1 MCAMNTKSLGRGLDA
16 LFQHDQAMVND
27 KADMRHVPVTALKPN
42 PGQPRQN
49 FDPTAHREL
58 AESIKAQGI
67 IQPLLV
73 RPAGENTWEI
83 VAGERR
89 WRAAREAGLKDV
101 PVYVRNLTDQEI
113 MVAALTENL
122 QREDLN
128 PVEEA
133 QALEKLQ
140 EMLHLTQEALANR
153 LGKSRTAI
161 TNALRLLKLSPEA
174 TADLRDGVIS
184 PGHARC
190 LLGIHDPA
198 AAAALHLRMREGEL
212 SVRETEEAAAAW
224 RSSGKFPWT
233 DFAATSD
240 ATRQKKGKGKKSAEM
255 RSLQH
260 SLCASLSCKA
270 SINGDEHRGRIT
282 LRYESNEGLLVLLN
296 RLGVAR

>member
-16 LFQHDQAMVND
+16 LFLHEHAAPDE
-27 KADMRHVPVTALKPN
+27 KTDMRHVPVAALKPN

-49 FDPTAHREL
+49 FDPVAHREL
-58 AESIKAQGI
+58 AESIKTQGI

-89 WRAAREAGLKDV
+89 WRAAKEAGLREI

-113 MVAALTENL
+113 MIAALTENL

-140 EMLHLTQEALANR
+140 AMLQLTQEALADR
-153 LGKSRTAI
+153 LGKSRAAI
-161 TNALRLLKLSPEA
+161 TNALRLLKLTPEA
-174 TADLRDGVIS
+174 KADLRDGIIS

-190 LLGIHDPA
+190 LLGISDPA
-198 AAAALHLRMREGEL
+198 AAELHQRMREGGL

-224 RSSGKFPWT
+224 RSGGKFPW
-233 DFAATSD
+233 AGPPARTS
-240 ATRQKKGKGKKSAEM
+240 ANAKKRGRRKKTAEM
-255 RSLQH
+255 RSLQN
-260 SLCASLSCKA
+260 SLSANLSCKA
-270 SINGDEHRGRIT
+270 SINGDENSGRIT
-282 LRYESNEGLLVLLN
+282 LNYESREGLLALLKL
-296 RLGVAR
+296 LGVGQ

>member
-16 LFQHDQAMVND
+16 LFQYERTAPDE
-27 KADMRHVPVTALKPN
+27 KTDMRHVPVAALKPN
-42 PGQPRQN
+42 PSQPRQS
-49 FDPTAHREL
+49 FDPVAHREL
-58 AESIKAQGI
+58 MESIRAQGI

-73 RPAGENTWEI
+73 RSAGENSWEI

-89 WRAAREAGLKDV
+89 WRAAREAGLREV
-101 PVYVRNLTDQEI
+101 PVYVRDLTDQEI

-140 EMLHLTQEALANR
+140 KMLQLTQEALADR
-153 LGKSRTAI
+153 LGKSRATI

-174 TADLRDGVIS
+174 KADLRDGIIS

-190 LLGIHDPA
+190 LLGINDPA
-198 AAAALHLRMREGEL
+198 AAAALHQRMREGGL
-212 SVRETEEAAAAW
+212 SVRETEEAAATW
-224 RSSGKFPWT
+224 RSGGKFPWT
-233 DFAATSD
+233 GPPAQTAVNGVKQG
-240 ATRQKKGKGKKSAEM
+240 RRKKSAEM
-255 RSLQH
+255 RDLQS

-270 SINGDEHRGRIT
+270 SINGDENSGRIT
-282 LRYESNEGLLVLLN
+282 LNYENREGLLALLK